1 MEMFNIMALYEQKEL
16 KIKKNRQTVGKQHID
31 FIDNFIEF
39 SRKTSSM
46 IPLS

>member
-16 KIKKNRQTVGKQHID
+16 KIKKNRQTVGKQLID
-31 FIDNFIEF
+31 FIEF